1 MLTETDPRVL
11 AEVNLHAVLGS
22 LPRLADLSD
31 EAHTILSALD
41 RPVALT
47 LQVVGGGTTRL
58 VFSARGVTSDPE
70 ATGSPA
76 RLLFTSPA
84 HLNAVIAGTAQPLPL
99 AGPRGLRFLTS
110 VFAPLT
116 ELLARVLQPA
126 GGVLP
131 GQSRAVTGRKLLLH
145 VAVRAIVVIGDED
158 RAGRYSAAQ
167 MPDGD
172 VQIAVGDELT
182 YRLRVR
188 DHRLTL
194 VAPAP
199 TPPRAELVFAD
210 LETAGD
216 VLAGRESALA
226 CVGDGRIT
234 LRGYI
239 PLVDNVSRILERVGQ
254 YLS

>member
-11 AEVNLHAVLGS
+11 ADVNLHAVLGS

-47 LQVVGGGTTRL
+47 LQVVGGGSLRL
-58 VFSARGVTSDPE
+58 VFSAGV
-70 ATGSPA
+70 PA
-76 RLLFTSPA
+76 RLLFASPA

-110 VFAPLT
+110 VFTPLT
-116 ELLARVLQPA
+116 ELLARHLKPA
-126 GGVLP
+126 DGALADP
-131 GQSRAVTGRKLLLH
+131 ALAATGRTLLLH
-145 VAVRAIVVIGDED
+145 VAVRAIVVVGDED

-188 DHRLTL
+188 NHRLTL
-194 VAPAP
+194 VAPAPAP

-210 LETAGD
+210 LSTAGD